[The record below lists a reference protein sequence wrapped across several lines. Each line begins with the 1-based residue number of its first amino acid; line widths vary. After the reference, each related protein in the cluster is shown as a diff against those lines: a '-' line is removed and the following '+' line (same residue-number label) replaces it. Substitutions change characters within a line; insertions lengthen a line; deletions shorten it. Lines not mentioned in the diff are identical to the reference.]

1 MFIPIK
7 LIGINTG
14 NFICDSFIFIIALL
28 LSIFSSKYR
37 WAEHYRKNINMSEY
51 LRALILIDNR
61 MTDFQSN
68 IAKANKN
75 LKDISRYEYFI
86 GRHHE

>member
-1 MFIPIK
+1 MTNHLKRYGSMITIRLNK
-7 LIGINTG
+7 KEK
-14 NFICDSFIFIIALL
+14 ALL
-28 LSIFSSKYR
+28 KKN
-37 WAEHYRKNINMSEY
+37 AYRKNINMSEY

-75 LKDISRYEYFI
+75 LDDITRYEYFI

>member
-1 MFIPIK
+1 MYITNHLKRYGSMITIRLNK
-7 LIGINTG
+7 KEK
-14 NFICDSFIFIIALL
+14 ALL
-28 LSIFSSKYR
+28 KKN
-37 WAEHYRKNINMSEY
+37 AYRKNINMSEY

-68 IAKANKN
+68 IVKANKN
-75 LKDISRYEYFI
+75 LDDITRYEYFI

>member
-1 MFIPIK
+1 MCV
-7 LIGINTG
+7 INHLKRYGSTITIRL
-14 NFICDSFIFIIALL
+14 NKKEKALL
-28 LSIFSSKYR
+28 KKN
-37 WAEHYRKNINMSEY
+37 AYRKNINMSEY

-75 LKDISRYEYFI
+75 LDDISRYEYFI

>member
-1 MFIPIK
+1 MYITNHLKRYGSMITIRLNK
-7 LIGINTG
+7 KEK
-14 NFICDSFIFIIALL
+14 ALL
-28 LSIFSSKYR
+28 KKN
-37 WAEHYRKNINMSEY
+37 AYRKNINMSEY

-75 LKDISRYEYFI
+75 LDDITKYEYFI

>member
-1 MFIPIK
+1 MTNHLKRYGSMVTIRLNK
-7 LIGINTG
+7 KEK
-14 NFICDSFIFIIALL
+14 ALL
-28 LSIFSSKYR
+28 KKN
-37 WAEHYRKNINMSEY
+37 AYRKNINMSEY

-75 LKDISRYEYFI
+75 LDDITKYEFFI

>member
-1 MFIPIK
+1 MVTIRLNK
-7 LIGINTG
+7 KEK
-14 NFICDSFIFIIALL
+14 ALL
-28 LSIFSSKYR
+28 KKNAYK
-37 WAEHYRKNINMSEY
+37 KNINMSEY

-75 LKDISRYEYFI
+75 LDDITKYEFFI
-86 GRHHE
+86 WRHHE

>member
-1 MFIPIK
+1 MVTIRLNK
-7 LIGINTG
+7 KEK
-14 NFICDSFIFIIALL
+14 ALL
-28 LSIFSSKYR
+28 KKNAYK
-37 WAEHYRKNINMSEY
+37 KNINMSEY

-75 LKDISRYEYFI
+75 LDDITKYEFFI
-86 GRHHE
+86 GRQHE

>member
-1 MFIPIK
+1 MTNHLKRYGSMITIRLNK
-7 LIGINTG
+7 KEK
-14 NFICDSFIFIIALL
+14 ALL
-28 LSIFSSKYR
+28 KKT
-37 WAEHYRKNINMSEY
+37 AYRKNINMSEY

-61 MTDFQSN
+61 MIDFQSN

-75 LKDISRYEYFI
+75 LDDITRYEYFI

>member
-1 MFIPIK
+1 MYMTNHLKRYGSMITIRLNK
-7 LIGINTG
+7 KEK
-14 NFICDSFIFIIALL
+14 ALL
-28 LSIFSSKYR
+28 KKN
-37 WAEHYRKNINMSEY
+37 AYRKNINMSEY

-75 LKDISRYEYFI
+75 LDDITRYEYFI

>member
-1 MFIPIK
+1 MYMTNHLKRYGSMVTIRLNK
-7 LIGINTG
+7 KEK
-14 NFICDSFIFIIALL
+14 ALL
-28 LSIFSSKYR
+28 KKN
-37 WAEHYRKNINMSEY
+37 AYRKNINMSEY

-75 LKDISRYEYFI
+75 LDDITKYEYFI

>member
-1 MFIPIK
+1 MTNHLKRYGSMVTIRLNK
-7 LIGINTG
+7 KEK
-14 NFICDSFIFIIALL
+14 ALL
-28 LSIFSSKYR
+28 KKN
-37 WAEHYRKNINMSEY
+37 AYRKNINMSEY

-75 LKDISRYEYFI
+75 LDDITKYEYFI

>member
-1 MFIPIK
+1 MYMTNHLKRYGSMITIRLNK
-7 LIGINTG
+7 KEK
-14 NFICDSFIFIIALL
+14 ALL
-28 LSIFSSKYR
+28 KKN
-37 WAEHYRKNINMSEY
+37 AYRKNINMSEY

-75 LKDISRYEYFI
+75 LDDITKYEYFI

>member
-1 MFIPIK
+1 MTNHLKRYGSMITIRLNK
-7 LIGINTG
+7 KEK
-14 NFICDSFIFIIALL
+14 ALL
-28 LSIFSSKYR
+28 KKN
-37 WAEHYRKNINMSEY
+37 AYRKNINMSEY

-61 MTDFQSN
+61 MIDFESN

-75 LKDISRYEYFI
+75 LDDITRYEYFI

>member
-1 MFIPIK
+1 MYITNHLKRYGSMVTIRLNK
-7 LIGINTG
+7 KEK
-14 NFICDSFIFIIALL
+14 ALL
-28 LSIFSSKYR
+28 KKNAYK
-37 WAEHYRKNINMSEY
+37 KNINMSEY

-75 LKDISRYEYFI
+75 LDDITKYEFFI

>member
-1 MFIPIK
+1 MSNYLKRYGSTITIR
-7 LIGINTG
+7 
-14 NFICDSFIFIIALL
+14 
-28 LSIFSSKYR
+28 LSKKEKEFLKR
-37 WAEHYRKNINMSEY
+37 NAYRKNINMSEY

-61 MTDFQSN
+61 MTDFKSN
-68 IAKANKN
+68 ISKANKN

>member
-1 MFIPIK
+1 MTNHLKRYGSMITIRLNK
-7 LIGINTG
+7 KEK
-14 NFICDSFIFIIALL
+14 ALL
-28 LSIFSSKYR
+28 KKN
-37 WAEHYRKNINMSEY
+37 AYRKNINMSEY

-75 LKDISRYEYFI
+75 LDDITKYEYFI

>member
-1 MFIPIK
+1 MTNHLKRYGSMVTIRLNK
-7 LIGINTG
+7 KEK
-14 NFICDSFIFIIALL
+14 ALL
-28 LSIFSSKYR
+28 KKN
-37 WAEHYRKNINMSEY
+37 AYRKNINMSEY

-68 IAKANKN
+68 IAKANKT
-75 LKDISRYEYFI
+75 LDDITKYEYFI

>member
-1 MFIPIK
+1 MYMTNHLKRYGSMITIRLNK
-7 LIGINTG
+7 KEK
-14 NFICDSFIFIIALL
+14 ALL
-28 LSIFSSKYR
+28 KKN
-37 WAEHYRKNINMSEY
+37 AYRKNINMSEY

-61 MTDFQSN
+61 MIDFQSN

-75 LKDISRYEYFI
+75 LDDITRYEYFI

>member
-1 MFIPIK
+1 MVTIRLNK
-7 LIGINTG
+7 KEK
-14 NFICDSFIFIIALL
+14 ALL
-28 LSIFSSKYR
+28 KKNAYK
-37 WAEHYRKNINMSEY
+37 KNINMSEY

-75 LKDISRYEYFI
+75 LDDITKYEFFI

>member
-1 MFIPIK
+1 MSNYLKRYGSMITIRLNK
-7 LIGINTG
+7 KEK
-14 NFICDSFIFIIALL
+14 ALL
-28 LSIFSSKYR
+28 KKN
-37 WAEHYRKNINMSEY
+37 AYRKNINMSEY

-75 LKDISRYEYFI
+75 LDDITKYEYFI

>member
-1 MFIPIK
+1 MTNHLKRYGSMITIRLNK
-7 LIGINTG
+7 KEK
-14 NFICDSFIFIIALL
+14 ALL
-28 LSIFSSKYR
+28 KKN
-37 WAEHYRKNINMSEY
+37 AYRKNINMSEY

-68 IAKANKN
+68 IVKANKN
-75 LKDISRYEYFI
+75 LDDITRYEYFI

>member
-1 MFIPIK
+1 MYITNHLKRYGSMVTIRLNK
-7 LIGINTG
+7 KEK
-14 NFICDSFIFIIALL
+14 ALL
-28 LSIFSSKYR
+28 KKNAYK
-37 WAEHYRKNINMSEY
+37 KNINMSEY

-75 LKDISRYEYFI
+75 LDDITKYEYFI

>member
-1 MFIPIK
+1 MTNHLKRYGSMITIRLNK
-7 LIGINTG
+7 KEK
-14 NFICDSFIFIIALL
+14 ALL
-28 LSIFSSKYR
+28 KKN
-37 WAEHYRKNINMSEY
+37 AYRKNINMSKY

-75 LKDISRYEYFI
+75 LDDITRYEYFI